1 MPLPHITKAEA
12 EAHNVNLD
20 VPSISASG
28 SVTGMRQ
35 KYGTVWKQGGQLRVG
50 SFVYN
55 VGPDEI
61 ARLWR
66 LGVLKGK
73 RGTPPAPKIESEYT
87 LTLRQW
93 GRTEESTPDWHEEEF
108 ERISRMIAEGYTS
121 GEIVAEDASGG
132 WWELSHKETAEEP
145 ARRISDAQRVL
156 VRLYGGG
163 DYRHLETL
171 PYAKADAAARAVD
184 DTLFRFLWIELSEAE
199 DGGDLAE
206 AYDRVEAARGQLEEI
221 ANALALITRR
231 KFHKGMV
238 APLNT
243 DGTLPPGIY

>member
-20 VPSISASG
+20 VPNIAASG

-61 ARLWR
+61 HRLWR

-73 RGTPPAPKIESEYT
+73 RGTPPGQT
-87 LTLRQW
+87 
-93 GRTEESTPDWHEEEF
+93 
-108 ERISRMIAEGYTS
+108 
-121 GEIVAEDASGG
+121 
-132 WWELSHKETAEEP
+132 
-145 ARRISDAQRVL
+145 ISDAQRVM

-171 PYAKADAAARAVD
+171 PYTEADAQARAVD
-184 DTLFRFLWIELSEAE
+184 DTLFRFLWIDLSEAE
-199 DGGDLAE
+199 DGGALTV
-206 AYDRVEAARGQLEEI
+206 AYNRVEAARGQLEEI
-221 ANALALITRR
+221 ANALALITTR
-231 KFHKGMV
+231 KIHKGKV

-243 DGTLPPGIY
+243 DGTMPPGIY